1 MKITYATEADYE
13 YIREHDRHLIA
24 TLILK
29 KIESKEIYI
38 LRDQDDENI
47 GWLRYGYFWDS
58 IPFMNLIWI
67 DGRYRGRGL
76 GKRTVL
82 QWEAEMK
89 QQGFESVMT
98 STQSDEDSQRFYRK
112 LGYRDA
118 GCLVLE
124 TQPLEI
130 ILMKSLLR

>member
-1 MKITYATEADYE
+1 MKITYATESDYE

-24 TLILK
+24 TMILK

-82 QWEAEMK
+82 QWEDEMK

>member
-1 MKITYATEADYE
+1 MKIAFATESDYE

-29 KIESKEIYI
+29 KIESREIYI

-47 GWLRYGYFWDS
+47 GWLRWGYFWDS
-58 IPFMNLIWI
+58 VPFMNLIWI

-98 STQSDEDSQRFYRK
+98 SAQSDEDSQRFYRK

>member
-1 MKITYATEADYE
+1 MKITYATESDYE

-29 KIESKEIYI
+29 KIESREIYI

-112 LGYRDA
+112 LGYRDS

>member
-1 MKITYATEADYE
+1 MEITYATESDYE
-13 YIREHDRHLIA
+13 YIREHDRHLVA
-24 TLILK
+24 TLIRK

-67 DGRYRGRGL
+67 DGKYRGRGL

-98 STQSDEDSQRFYRK
+98 STQSDEDSQRFCRK